1 MCHVYLG
8 SHYSHFWWGWNE
20 MGNPF
25 MAGLK
30 MVLEDLVA
38 RWRSVGLGQKQ
49 LPLFLLHRRSGLSA
63 GLFFF
68 PAIIWYFLKPHL
80 LYHVSPKPL
89 LILFINPWPN
99 LDTIQKV
106 CFPSEG
112 INLDFS
118 PDLMLLEHYNELFFP
133 PEKKLPTL
141 WHGHCDHGITEAVV
155 IYTHEL
161 RDISPWVGL
170 LVVHSCWG
178 KGRHFLQ

>member
-49 LPLFLLHRRSGLSA
+49 LPLFLLHRRSGLSS
-63 GLFFF
+63 GLFCFF
-68 PAIIWYFLKPHL
+68 FSSNHL
-80 LYHVSPKPL
+80 VFPETSFTLSCFPKTL
-89 LILFINPWPN
+89 TDTLFINPWPN

-118 PDLMLLEHYNELFFP
+118 PDLMLLEHYNELFFSP
-133 PEKKLPTL
+133 RKETANTVAWTL
-141 WHGHCDHGITEAVV
+141 WSWDHWSGGYLHAWT
-155 IYTHEL
+155 
-161 RDISPWVGL
+161 P
-170 LVVHSCWG
+170 
-178 KGRHFLQ
+178 RHFTMGRTAGSS

>member
-25 MAGLK
+25 MAGLT

-112 INLDFS
+112 INLRVFLRFNASGTLQWAFIS
-118 PDLMLLEHYNELFFP
+118 PRKETANTVTW
-133 PEKKLPTL
+133 TL
-141 WHGHCDHGITEAVV
+141 WSWDHWSGGYLHAWT
-155 IYTHEL
+155 
-161 RDISPWVGL
+161 P
-170 LVVHSCWG
+170 
-178 KGRHFLQ
+178 RHFTMGRTAGSS